1 MKEPHTYISFLEH
14 YLGNRIAG
22 STLPAV
28 REKLAGEGKVS
39 PPGSQGCRYNLDALS
54 LFHRTMHTGRAQG
67 CPCIARTKVCRA
79 LCCSPPYKRRLDLNV
94 RALAN
99 NNNGKQKDEFGE

>member
-28 REKLAGEGKVS
+28 REKLAGEGRVT

-54 LFHRTMHTGRAQG
+54 LFSHNAHREGSGLSLHSQDQSLQRF
-67 CPCIARTKVCRA
+67 A
-79 LCCSPPYKRRLDLNV
+79 LFP
-94 RALAN
+94 AL
-99 NNNGKQKDEFGE
+99 